1 MLSPP
6 LASLKYPSPP
16 PRRIERVSIACGD
29 VLTKKKLDPHRN
41 RCRGATFTCIDCM
54 VHFPGLQ
61 YRSHTSCMTEDQKY
75 QGALYKNNK
84 NKKQKH
90 SHPNYDP
97 ATPQQNPI
105 QAQAPALTQT
115 TIDNDNN
122 TGTMSHH
129 AYVEDFPEDRDF
141 GWAEYEESSDED
153 SPTGPPPEAPT
164 PPSAAPEPHVDVFEF
179 LVGTGETPNASNL
192 NLTVC
197 QDLPDAEP
205 STSLVRYQPKTDD
218 YTFMDADDDDDDE
231 DEEEDDDEE
240 AVVDHETLPP
250 PPAQFV
256 TPAPKSERRKSRSST
271 EKKDKKRKRLHVEVP
286 SDQVMTDAPPVLHS
300 GLTGGLN
307 RMMRPI
313 FPPSPDY
320 SGGDAPEVSP
330 ASPLKKT
337 KHSKHSKH
345 AKHASAGHS
354 LFGMLAG
361 TTKPKSKS
369 KSKTKSSKTKKS
381 SSSKKQSHKEKEK
394 KPQLIEYRPQSKDGD
409 AEPGNNQVILFKPRA
424 DVFLSFVDKGPE
436 SEKGCSMNKVLK
448 RFHREREATG
458 SELGK
463 GKEEKELWRSLRL
476 RQNERGEIVLFS
488 IE

>member
-1 MLSPP
+1 M
-6 LASLKYPSPP
+6 
-16 PRRIERVSIACGD
+16 VSFSCEACGD

-54 VHFPGLQ
+54 VHFPGVQ

-75 QGALYKNNK
+75 QGALYKDNKNK

-90 SHPNYDP
+90 SHPNYNP
-97 ATPQQNPI
+97 PTTPQQTQVQSLS
-105 QAQAPALTQT
+105 QAIVNT
-115 TIDNDNN
+115 NDNN
-122 TGTMSHH
+122 NNNNDDEDHEDATMAHH
-129 AYVEDFPEDRDF
+129 AYVEDLPEDHDYE
-141 GWAEYEESSDED
+141 WAEYEDVDDSSDDEFAD
-153 SPTGPPPEAPT
+153 GPPPEAPT

-179 LVGTGETPNASNL
+179 LVGTGQTPNASNM
-192 NLTVC
+192 NLAAC
-197 QDLPDAEP
+197 HALADAEP
-205 STSLVRYQPKTDD
+205 STSLVRYEPKTEEYPYMEEDD
-218 YTFMDADDDDDDE
+218 DDDDDDDE
-231 DEEEDDDEE
+231 DEDDDDEPV
-240 AVVDHETLPP
+240 AKFAQAPP
-250 PPAQFV
+250 PEPQFV
-256 TPAPKSERRKSRSST
+256 TPAPKTERRKSRSST

-286 SDQVMTDAPPVLHS
+286 NDQVMTDAPPVLHS

-307 RMMRPI
+307 RMMRPV

-337 KHSKHSKH
+337 KHSKKH
-345 AKHASAGHS
+345 AGHS
-354 LFGMLAG
+354 LFGMIAG
-361 TTKPKSKS
+361 ATKPKSKS
-369 KSKTKSSKTKKS
+369 KSKTKSSKTKSSKTKKTS
-381 SSSKKQSHKEKEK
+381 SSSKKHSHKEK
-394 KPQLIEYRPQSKDGD
+394 KPQLIEYRPQSKDGKT
-409 AEPGNNQVILFKPRA
+409 EPGNNQVILFKPRA

-436 SEKGCSMNKVLK
+436 SEKGMSMNKVLK